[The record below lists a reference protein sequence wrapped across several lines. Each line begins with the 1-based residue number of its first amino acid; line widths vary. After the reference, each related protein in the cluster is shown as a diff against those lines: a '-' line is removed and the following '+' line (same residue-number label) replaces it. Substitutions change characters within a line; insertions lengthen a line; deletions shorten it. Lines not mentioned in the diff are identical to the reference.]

1 MQLTNNAWLIFL
13 FLIIIMYPIKAFLM
27 IPKKVKTTTVNIK
40 TYTSFYIIGD
50 FPNKQLCLKLKYINK
65 LLITIHKLLYLIFW
79 WNILHSIYIEDFM
92 KPTIVIVHETWRKC
106 KWNFTTINVTLPK
119 NNHNILYGGANYN
132 LHAWVEFLWAN
143 IIT

>member
-1 MQLTNNAWLIFL
+1 MLDWFFFFFDNHNVPYKSFFDDTKKSKNNNSKHKDIYFFL
-13 FLIIIMYPIKAFLM
+13 HNL
-27 IPKKVKTTTVNIK
+27 
-40 TYTSFYIIGD
+40 IGD
-50 FPNKQLCLKLKYINK
+50 FPNKHLCMKLKYINK